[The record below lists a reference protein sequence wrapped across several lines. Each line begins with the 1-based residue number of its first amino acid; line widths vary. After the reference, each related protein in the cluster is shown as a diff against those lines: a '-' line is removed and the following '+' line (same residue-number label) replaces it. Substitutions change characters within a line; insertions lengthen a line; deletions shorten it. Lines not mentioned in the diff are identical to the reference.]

1 MERAGTVVVIGGGP
15 SLTREQVEYTRG
27 RAKVIAIK
35 EAARLAP
42 WADAF
47 YCGDGPWM
55 VKHRDEVR
63 AFLGPVHA
71 VAQEPERHRLEPVL
85 AFRPDLKIYRNDG
98 KEGLCEDPTG
108 LRTGCNSGYQAI
120 NLAFHML
127 ARRIVLLGYDLTAG
141 ANGRMHWF
149 HRDFEH
155 KPNVYQTWAHYFR
168 TLVAPLARH
177 GVVVLNASPGSALDA
192 FPRVTLQE
200 ALA

>member
-27 RAKVIAIK
+27 RARVIAIK

-55 VKHRDEVR
+55 AAHRDEVQSFR
-63 AFLGPVHA
+63 GTVNAIE
-71 VAQEPERHRLEPVL
+71 QEPGRHKLEAVL
-85 AFRPDLKIYRNDG
+85 SFRPDLKIFRNDG
-98 KEGLCEDPTG
+98 TEGLCEDPAG
-108 LRTGCNSGYQAI
+108 LRTGCNSGYQAV

-127 ARRIVLLGYDLTAG
+127 ARRIVLLGYDLKAG

-149 HRDFEH
+149 HRQFEH
-155 KPNVYQTWAHYFR
+155 QPSAYLSWAPLFR
-168 TLVAPLARH
+168 TLVDPLTRH
-177 GVVVLNASPGSALDA
+177 GVEVVNATPGSALDA

>member
-27 RAKVIAIK
+27 RARVIAIK

-55 VKHRDEVR
+55 VKHRDEVL
-63 AFLGPVHA
+63 AFPGPVHA

-85 AFRPDLKIYRNDG
+85 AFRPDLRIYRNDG
-98 KEGLCEDPTG
+98 KEGLCEDPAG

-120 NLAFHML
+120 NIAFHML
-127 ARRIVLLGYDLTAG
+127 ARRIVLLGYDLKG
-141 ANGRMHWF
+141 AAGRMHWF
-149 HRDFEH
+149 HRAFEH
-155 KPNVYQTWAHYFR
+155 PEDRYRAWAPLFR
-168 TLVAPLARH
+168 TIVAPLARH
-177 GVVVLNASPGSALDA
+177 GVQVINATPGSALDA
-192 FPRVTLQE
+192 FPMMPLQE